1 LKPVF
6 CAVAPRQFALDNRKE
21 AFVHI
26 KQLGFSVAV
35 HDVAA
40 FHLILSCAASDLKQ
54 LRRINDSACE
64 ITHNMAALRILNERM
79 TDTSLATSDGSLCAV
94 AIFAGFEVCGARC
107 KLSLLV

>member
-26 KQLGFSVAV
+26 KQLGFTVAV

-40 FHLILSCAASDLKQ
+40 FHLILSCAASDLKY
-54 LRRINDSACE
+54 LRGINDSAEE
-64 ITHNMAALRILNERM
+64 IGHNMAALRVLNERM
-79 TDTSLATSDGSLCAV
+79 MDISLATSDGNLCAV
-94 AIFAGFEVCGARC
+94 AIFAGCEVCG
-107 KLSLLV
+107 S